1 VSKLLDRVASAL
13 DHRVSR
19 RGFLAR
25 SALAGTAMAVAPT
38 DYLLK
43 PVGAYQAICSCAGT
57 GCACGSMCC
66 DGYTEFCCSM
76 TGLNRCPPGH
86 VLGGWWKVDN
96 SSYCNDGPRYYMDC
110 NAPCNGCG
118 CGPSG
123 VCSGSCSGTTCGC
136 ARNNCDLRRS
146 GCVNFRYGQCNQA
159 TACIGPIVCRVV
171 TCIPPW
177 TLDASCTRTVAVDEY
192 TRWHSAPCLYRPYGY
207 LDEVS
212 PAPGGVR
219 LRGWAVDPESTAPIT
234 LHVYAGGKVV
244 QWVVADKQRPD
255 IAAVFPGIG
264 TRHGFDTVVPL
275 PAGRHTITVYAINVL
290 DGSENPVIGS
300 APVGVGVPFGMADA
314 RVGPGLV
321 RLTGW
326 VIDPDTADP
335 VQLHAYVDG
344 VFAGQFG
351 ANVFRNDV
359 AATYAAY
366 GGEHGFDIELQVEA
380 GTHDVELWFV
390 QRSGRPFQ
398 LSGHRLTV
406 SGGSAPVGY
415 LDNAA
420 RSPNGIR
427 VVGWAADPDSNLPLD
442 IHVYVDGVFAGS
454 TRADRPRPDVA
465 GVFPAFG
472 PSRGYDVEVPAQ
484 AGTRQVTVYAIGRGG
499 GTPYRLLGTTTVLV
513 ANLPLGWFDA
523 ATDDPDGVRVRGWA
537 VDPDAPGP
545 VDLHVYVDGVFAGV
559 GRTGRPRPD
568 VAAAFSGTGAD
579 AGFDFVVPAD
589 AGRRTVCVYAINR
602 GDGLPTHPLFGCIP
616 VTLS

>member
-1 VSKLLDRVASAL
+1 MSRLLDRVASAL

-43 PVGAYQAICSCAGT
+43 PVGAYQAICSCAGS

-118 CGPSG
+118 CGPNG

-234 LHVYAGGKVV
+234 LHIYAGGKVV
-244 QWVVADKQRPD
+244 QWVTADKQRPD
-255 IAAVFPGIG
+255 LAAVFPGIG

-275 PAGRHTITVYAINVL
+275 SAGRHTISVYAINVL

-351 ANVFRNDV
+351 ANVFRSDV
-359 AATYAAY
+359 AATYAAF
-366 GGEHGFDIELQVEA
+366 GGEHGFDIELQVAA
-380 GTHDVELWFV
+380 GIHDVELWFV
-390 QRSGRPFQ
+390 QRNGRPFQ

-454 TRADRPRPDVA
+454 TRADKSRPDVA

-472 PSRGYDVEVPAQ
+472 PNRGYDVEVPAQ
-484 AGTRQVTVYAIGRGG
+484 VGTRQVTVYAIGRGG

-523 ATDDPDGVRVRGWA
+523 ATDDPAGVRVRGWA

-579 AGFDFVVPAD
+579 AGFDFVVPAEP
-589 AGRRTVCVYAINR
+589 GRRTVCVYAINR